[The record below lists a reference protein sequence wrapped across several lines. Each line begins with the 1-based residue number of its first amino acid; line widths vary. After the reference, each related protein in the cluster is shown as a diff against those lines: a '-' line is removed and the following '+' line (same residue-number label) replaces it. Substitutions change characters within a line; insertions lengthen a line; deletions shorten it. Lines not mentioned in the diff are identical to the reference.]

1 MLKLKL
7 IFLIFIFNFG
17 VFGQTDPLGSATNP
31 LPVLVQTPAT
41 PPPCW
46 EVSCTKF
53 NTPYPMQIKIGL
65 FLGEISAFN
74 LGASTVEI
82 DSYAWLKWNM
92 CQRDYTNTTI
102 NPSLTL
108 EISNV
113 FGRSSLTT
121 TVTPGTPSCTT
132 FPGEVYYEFRFEGA
146 FLQLLSLK
154 KFPLDSHLINIQ
166 FEDVYYSREYL
177 VYAGDNVFDK
187 QYTNTSG
194 LKDGTELSG
203 WTITSFSQLESPAYY
218 NSSNF
223 QAAYGQ
229 SIYSNYRFQIK
240 LSRGASFYILKVLP
254 PVLFTVIISV
264 CVLLLDIDSMD
275 VRLGTTAGGMLAE
288 IFLQLSFE
296 GNLPNTDYL
305 TLLDWVFDL
314 TYLAILMIFFECIVL
329 RKLYFERIFAEEK
342 LKAQKKLHKLTKNK
356 RKQTSSTD
364 ALYKATSES
373 EIEISTFSGI
383 TKKAIDKANRDI
395 EDEQNEIELKETKR
409 ELEKKMT
416 EKTLLAHEKKEHEKE
431 EHEKKEHE
439 KKRT

>member
-1 MLKLKL
+1 LLYL
-7 IFLIFIFNFG
+7 PLGF
-17 VFGQTDPLGSATNP
+17 FGQSNTSAPLGSANNP
-31 LPVLVQTPAT
+31 LPVLVQTPPAA
-41 PPPCW
+41 PPCW
-46 EVSCTKF
+46 EVNCTKF
-53 NTPYPMQIKIGL
+53 NTTYPMQIKIGL

-74 LGASTVEI
+74 LESSTVEI

-102 NPSLTL
+102 NPSVTL

-113 FGRSSLTT
+113 FGRTSLEV

-194 LKDGTELSG
+194 MKDGTELSG
-203 WTITSFSQLESPAYY
+203 WTITGFSQLESPAYY

-229 SIYSNYRFQIK
+229 SIYSNYRFQIQ
-240 LSRGASFYILKVLP
+240 LSRGGSFYILKVLP
-254 PVLFTVIISV
+254 PVLFTVIISI

-314 TYLAILMIFFECIVL
+314 TYLAIMMIFFECIIL

-342 LKAQKKLHKLTKNK
+342 LKAHKKMHKLTKSK
-356 RKQTSSTD
+356 RKQTTSTD
-364 ALYKATSES
+364 ALYKGTSES
-373 EIEISTFSGI
+373 EIEISTLSGI
-383 TKKAIDKANRDI
+383 TRKAIDIANRDLQ
-395 EDEQNEIELKETKR
+395 DEQNEIELKETKR

-416 EKTLLAHEKKEHEKE
+416 EKSIKD
-431 EHEKKEHE
+431 HE